1 MTIGNESKHSHL
13 MSHIWGLRQE
23 NLSKKGRLMNY
34 EMMIRMTDLSILAQ
48 HVLSWVGK
56 IRPVKDKVMIC
67 VSLFPSLP
75 WPHPLP
81 PLLSLS
87 FLPCRCGS
95 INKWTPIFPPEWWG
109 SHLCPSF
116 SIFLILSFHPPKAP
130 NVKSHLLSEPT
141 EKGLQWLPALQ
152 PHWCGCHCDSASAV
166 MSRWLWLWLTYL
178 WSSDPTV
185 SFQAFISS
193 LPKTFQRP
201 S

>member
-1 MTIGNESKHSHL
+1 MRTHTACPVVSGQDKACQ
-13 MSHIWGLRQE
+13 RQ
-23 NLSKKGRLMNY
+23 GD
-34 EMMIRMTDLSILAQ
+34 DLYFSFSLAT
-48 HVLSWVGK
+48 LT
-56 IRPVKDKVMIC
+56 
-67 VSLFPSLP
+67 
-75 WPHPLP
+75 LP
-81 PLLSLS
+81 PPPLSLS
-87 FLPCRCGS
+87 VPPCHCGS

-152 PHWCGCHCDSASAV
+152 PQWCGCHCDSASAV
-166 MSRWLWLWLTYL
+166 MSRWLWLTYL

-193 LPKTFQRP
+193 VPKTFQRP